1 MAHRRIVAWV
11 QAMDSRVG
19 RKLAVRK
26 LAVRIP
32 ETGRDGLEGDTQP
45 RLEEVKCSL
54 EDTGCMD
61 QTC

>member
-1 MAHRRIVAWV
+1 
-11 QAMDSRVG
+11 MDSRVG
-19 RKLAVRK
+19 RKLAVRKLAVRK

-32 ETGRDGLEGDTQP
+32 ETGRDDLEGDTQP
-45 RLEEVKCSL
+45 RLEEAKCSL